1 MAKAPG
7 GLYMATI
14 SSEPCEGG
22 FKATVSR
29 VVLLTTRSA
38 LGTEVAHDCF
48 PDHFA
53 KSQRKAEQLAGAHF
67 KACAKLRT
75 LGL

>member
-1 MAKAPG
+1 MAA
-7 GLYMATI
+7 I
-14 SSEPCEGG
+14 SSERCEGG
-22 FKATVSR
+22 FKAKVSR
-29 VVLLTTRSA
+29 VVLLASPKGRS
-38 LGTEVAHDCF
+38 GEEVAHDAF

-67 KACAKLRT
+67 KACAKLET